1 MSVDTH
7 DGMVGVSSDNDS
19 NDGTHVSVRDSSDTP
34 ETQDSQTARD
44 ARTGLVKKL
53 LGVSKHGG
61 FKWDAAAKESDR
73 PDGRDGAIDGVN
85 ATAEETSEVVD
96 STASSDPSPSLA
108 FSLVSFDSS
117 SDVHTDTYT
126 DAHTPYSS
134 HSVEST
140 GKRPEVSTDS
150 HEVDVSDVV
159 ADLWGEPIPDGRLKR
174 MQSSIATDASN
185 SETSSASRTGDESP
199 SNDYALTKIEEAGH
213 VDVDRTSSRDDT
225 NSGSRGQVER
235 GSGSSDLHDS
245 HDTHYINDSNDNGHN
260 DHNDHNDHS
269 GSGHRDGNNTGGNDE
284 LHDNGHRDGNNTGS
298 HDDLHDNGRNDGK
311 NTGGND
317 DLHDF
322 LNGVVR
328 ELIASTAIS
337 ASHEYDNDTV
347 HGTHGKN
354 VVDSHDGKNVGSD
367 GGNQN
372 GNENVVYAVAYDGK
386 NVYTSDGNN
395 GNHEEGKSDSSGN
408 DRTSTLI
415 DSADKLDKMDVDEVD
430 AGGSH
435 IASTTASTTTSTTLS
450 TTLSTTSSTEKKN
463 TGKPDE
469 PRPMDVDVPME
480 IDDESVDFV
489 VVGNADD
496 HHDHHDD
503 HHVDD
508 TVDRRGGDSRENV
521 DRLVNDKV
529 LADTAITAASAI
541 IATTTTDTVVTD
553 ATSVGKTDVITTS
566 GTTGNDQT

>member
-1 MSVDTH
+1 
-7 DGMVGVSSDNDS
+7 MVGSSSDNDS
-19 NDGTHVSVRDSSDTP
+19 NDGTVVSVRDSSDTP

-108 FSLVSFDSS
+108 SSLVSFDSS

-213 VDVDRTSSRDDT
+213 VD
-225 NSGSRGQVER
+225 
-235 GSGSSDLHDS
+235 
-245 HDTHYINDSNDNGHN
+245 
-260 DHNDHNDHS
+260 NDHNDHS
-269 GSGHRDGNNTGGNDE
+269 GSGHRDGNSTGDNDDLHDNGHREGNNTGGNDE
-284 LHDNGHRDGNNTGS
+284 LHDNGHREGNNTGGN
-298 HDDLHDNGRNDGK
+298 DDLHDNGHNDGN

-322 LNGVVR
+322 LSGVVR

-347 HGTHGKN
+347 HGTNGKN
-354 VVDSHDGKNVGSD
+354 VVDSHDGNNVGSD

-372 GNENVVYAVAYDGK
+372 GNESGNESVVYAVAYDGK
-386 NVYTSDGNN
+386 NVDTSDGNN
-395 GNHEEGKSDSSGN
+395 HGNHEAGKSDSSGS

-415 DSADKLDKMDVDEVD
+415 DSADKLDRMDVDEVD
-430 AGGSH
+430 VGGSH
-435 IASTTASTTTSTTLS
+435 IASTITSTTASTTSS

-496 HHDHHDD
+496 HHDD
-503 HHVDD
+503 HVDD
-508 TVDRRGGDSRENV
+508 TVDRRGGHSRENV

-529 LADTAITAASAI
+529 LADTAITVAPAI
-541 IATTTTDTVVTD
+541 IATRATDTVVTD
-553 ATSVGKTDVITTS
+553 ATSVGKTDVSTTS